1 MQVKTNQKRQ
11 KVKNLYWFV
20 YFSKWQDMRN
30 PWFIM
35 SIIMISLVLIAHFLF
50 QEYLY

>member
-1 MQVKTNQKRQ
+1 M
-11 KVKNLYWFV
+11 KNLYWFV

-50 QEYLY
+50 QEYLYMRP